1 MSQLSPKELVKKMY
15 QAMLDGDYDT
25 ARSILSPDYFSHTQT
40 AEVDPD
46 AFVREVESIKK
57 TMTNLKHEFILAI
70 EDGDIGAVIQRLE
83 GVHKDTGEKIAY
95 RSADFFRVD
104 KNGRLK
110 EHWDAVTFDGEDM
123 FDIIELDE

>member
-1 MSQLSPKELVKKMY
+1 MSTLSPKEIVKKMY
-15 QAMLDGDYDT
+15 QAMVDGDYET

-40 AEVDPD
+40 AETDPD
-46 AFVREVESIKK
+46 AFVKEVEAIKK
-57 TMTNLKHEFILAI
+57 TMTQLKHEFILAI
-70 EDGDIGAVIQRLE
+70 EDGDIGAVVQRLE
-83 GVHKDTGEKIAY
+83 GIHKDTGEKIAY

-104 KNGRLK
+104 ENGRLK